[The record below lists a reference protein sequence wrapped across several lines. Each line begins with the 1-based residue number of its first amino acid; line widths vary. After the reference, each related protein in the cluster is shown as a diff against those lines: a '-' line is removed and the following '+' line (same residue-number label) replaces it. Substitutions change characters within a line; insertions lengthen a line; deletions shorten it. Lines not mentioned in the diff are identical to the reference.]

1 MKIFWRSDQYSNN
14 TLASWLGNKYNR
26 KYARDVRSGEIVYV
40 RMEANHKGCSYS
52 DIAQNMLEGQKAPQ
66 RFFLPQDSYQ
76 SINLT
81 AVLTLVTIQI
91 TPIISAVIVMT
102 IVVPN
107 AHLNINR

>member
-66 RFFLPQDSYQ
+66 RFFPSTGPP
-76 SINLT
+76 INL
-81 AVLTLVTIQI
+81 
-91 TPIISAVIVMT
+91 
-102 IVVPN
+102 
-107 AHLNINR
+107 